1 MGTAAYHIE
10 DPRQQAAI
18 YGALQ
23 VPGTP
28 IESTSHRSKLGG
40 LYGIVTVVEA
50 LVKHHK
56 ITSGSIEVGCDGQSA
71 LRAFDLEYYFDPR
84 QADFDFLSSIQS
96 VVRDSPIKWKPRHIL
111 GHQDLHNPMSIDHW
125 ASLNIK
131 MDQMAKDFWKEVNS
145 DPERHMDRYQ
155 GTLFR
160 EGWKIWNGRH
170 KLTNLDKHYLHEAIH
185 GPRVKDWWIRHGR
198 IQPEAMLQIDWALVG
213 PAMRRMTFPRRK
225 WLTKHVSAN
234 CGVGETLV
242 QWGVLIDADC
252 PRCGESESTEHVIR
266 CPSPSAKEQW
276 KKSLTKLEK
285 WMKKLTALPQLRSA
299 ILVNLERWREN
310 EPIFY
315 PEGHRWPHVR
325 SAIDDQARIGWG
337 LMLEGCLSRHWKE
350 VQEEYYS
357 WLDRRN
363 TGRRWTELLIV
374 KLVEVAW
381 DMWDHRNH
389 SQHAPDN
396 PRRQKALTA
405 LDQAV
410 LEELQRGRGILPEP
424 LWHHL
429 DTSEEDLQARQEGYK
444 KSWLRTIE
452 AGRRYAIARTE
463 GQDPID
469 IGYEPEREALRKW
482 ILTGRY

>member
-1 MGTAAYHIE
+1 
-10 DPRQQAAI
+10 
-18 YGALQ
+18 
-23 VPGTP
+23 
-28 IESTSHRSKLGG
+28 
-40 LYGIVTVVEA
+40 
-50 LVKHHK
+50 
-56 ITSGSIEVGCDGQSA
+56 
-71 LRAFDLEYYFDPR
+71 
-84 QADFDFLSSIQS
+84 
-96 VVRDSPIKWKPRHIL
+96 
-111 GHQDLHNPMSIDHW
+111 
-125 ASLNIK
+125 
-131 MDQMAKDFWKEVNS
+131 
-145 DPERHMDRYQ
+145 
-155 GTLFR
+155 
-160 EGWKIWNGRH
+160 
-170 KLTNLDKHYLHEAIH
+170 
-185 GPRVKDWWIRHGR
+185 
-198 IQPEAMLQIDWALVG
+198 
-213 PAMRRMTFPRRK
+213 
-225 WLTKHVSAN
+225 
-234 CGVGETLV
+234 
-242 QWGVLIDADC
+242 
-252 PRCGESESTEHVIR
+252 
-266 CPSPSAKEQW
+266 
-276 KKSLTKLEK
+276 
-285 WMKKLTALPQLRSA
+285 MKKLTALPQLRSA

-444 KSWLRTIE
+444 KSWLWTIE

-482 ILTGRY
+482 IRTGRY